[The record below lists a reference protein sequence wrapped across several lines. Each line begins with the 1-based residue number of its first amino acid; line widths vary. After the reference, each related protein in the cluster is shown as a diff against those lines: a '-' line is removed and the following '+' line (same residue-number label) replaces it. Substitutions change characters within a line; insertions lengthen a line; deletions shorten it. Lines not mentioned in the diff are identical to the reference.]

1 MAEVKDHGE
10 PGFSA
15 PAKSP
20 RRDARGARAPR
31 IEVSDGA
38 LIPGKGE
45 KPALSAWR
53 ISFFGAI
60 LLLVFLSTRHWVVPF
75 LSRLTGL
82 DMKSFFRIPE
92 PDPYWQIIKF
102 IPDGILRTLQVTIL
116 SIFFSFFVGLVTGI
130 GRISRI
136 VIVNR
141 IATIY
146 VEIIRGIPLLVQIFY
161 IYYAL
166 AKFIQVPDIT
176 AAVIAMTVCYGAYLG
191 EIFRAGI
198 QSISKG
204 QMEAAIALGLTR
216 GQALGRIILPQT
228 LRVVLPPLGNEFIAL
243 LKDSSLVSIL
253 AVSDLLR
260 RGREYASVSFAY
272 FQSYTVV
279 ALVYLVMTLFFS
291 RLVAIMEERLNKGG
305 R

>member
-1 MAEVKDHGE
+1 MAEV
-10 PGFSA
+10 
-15 PAKSP
+15 KSP
-20 RRDARGARAPR
+20 RRDPRVDRGTR

-38 LIPGKGE
+38 LIPGRGE
-45 KPALSAWR
+45 KSAFSAWR

-60 LLLVFLSTRHWVVPF
+60 ALLVILPIISPN
-75 LSRLTGL
+75 
-82 DMKSFFRIPE
+82 
-92 PDPYWQIIKF
+92 PYWRILKF
-102 IPDGILRTLQVTIL
+102 LPDGILKTFEVTVM
-116 SIFFSFFVGLVTGI
+116 SIACSLVLGLITGI
-130 GRISRI
+130 GRISRVPI
-136 VIVNR
+136 INR

-166 AKFIQVPDIT
+166 GKIIQVPDIF

-198 QSISKG
+198 QSIHKG

-216 GQALGRIILPQT
+216 GQALRRIILPQT
-228 LRVVLPPLGNEFIAL
+228 VKVVLPPLGNEFIAL

-260 RGREYASVSFAY
+260 RGREYASKTFNY
-272 FQSYTVV
+272 FEAFTVV

-291 RLVAIMEERLNKGG
+291 RLVALMEDRMSRRG

>member
-1 MAEVKDHGE
+1 M
-10 PGFSA
+10 
-15 PAKSP
+15 
-20 RRDARGARAPR
+20 
-31 IEVSDGA
+31 
-38 LIPGKGE
+38 IPGKGE
-45 KPALSAWR
+45 KSAFSAWR
-53 ISFFGAI
+53 ISFFGA
-60 LLLVFLSTRHWVVPF
+60 LALLVLLPLLH
-75 LSRLTGL
+75 
-82 DMKSFFRIPE
+82 
-92 PDPYWQIIKF
+92 PDPYQKILLF
-102 IPDGILRTLQVTIL
+102 LPDGILKTFEVTLL
-116 SIFFSFFVGLVTGI
+116 SIAFSVVVGLLTGI

-136 VIVNR
+136 RIINR

-146 VEIIRGIPLLVQIFY
+146 VEVIRGIPLLVQIFY

-166 AKFIQVPDIT
+166 GKIVQVPDIM

-198 QSISKG
+198 QSIHKG

-216 GQALGRIILPQT
+216 GQALRRVILPQT
-228 LRVVLPPLGNEFIAL
+228 VRVVLPPLGNEFIAL

-260 RGREYASVSFAY
+260 RGREYASKTFYY
-272 FQSYTVV
+272 FEALTVV

-291 RLVAIMEERLNKGG
+291 RLVALMEERMNRRG

>member
-1 MAEVKDHGE
+1 MIILPILHPNPYTE
-10 PGFSA
+10 
-15 PAKSP
+15 
-20 RRDARGARAPR
+20 
-31 IEVSDGA
+31 
-38 LIPGKGE
+38 
-45 KPALSAWR
+45 
-53 ISFFGAI
+53 I
-60 LLLVFLSTRHWVVPF
+60 LL
-75 LSRLTGL
+75 
-82 DMKSFFRIPE
+82 
-92 PDPYWQIIKF
+92 F
-102 IPDGILRTLQVTIL
+102 IPDGIVKTFEVTLL
-116 SIFFSFFVGLVTGI
+116 SIVFAVIVGLFTGI

-136 VIVNR
+136 RVINR

-166 AKFIQVPDIT
+166 GKIVQVPDIM

-198 QSISKG
+198 QSIPRG

-216 GQALGRIILPQT
+216 TQALRRVILPQT
-228 LRVVLPPLGNEFIAL
+228 VRVVLPPLGNEFIAL

-260 RGREYASVSFAY
+260 RGREYASKTFYY
-272 FQSYTVV
+272 FEALTVV

-291 RLVAIMEERLNKGG
+291 RLVALMEERMNRRG

>member
-1 MAEVKDHGE
+1 MAEVR
-10 PGFSA
+10 
-15 PAKSP
+15 SP
-20 RRDARGARAPR
+20 RRDLKQGRDAR
-31 IEVSDGA
+31 IEVTDGA
-38 LIPGKGE
+38 LIPEKGE
-45 KPALSAWR
+45 KQVVSAWR

-60 LLLVFLSTRHWVVPF
+60 ALLIFLPIVKR
-75 LSRLTGL
+75 
-82 DMKSFFRIPE
+82 
-92 PDPYWQIIKF
+92 DPYWEIVTF
-102 IPDGILRTLQVTIL
+102 IPDGILRTLEVTIL
-116 SIFFSFFVGLVTGI
+116 SIVFSFFVGLITGL

-136 VIVNR
+136 AVINR

-166 AKFIQVPDIT
+166 GRFIRVPDIV

-191 EIFRAGI
+191 EKFRAGI
-198 QSISKG
+198 QSIPKG

-216 GQALGRIILPQT
+216 SQAMVRIILPQT
-228 LRVVLPPLGNEFIAL
+228 IRVVLPPLGNEFIAL

-260 RGREYASVSFAY
+260 RGREYASKTFYY
-272 FQSYTVV
+272 FESLTVV
-279 ALVYLVMTLFFS
+279 ALVYLIMTLFFS
-291 RLVAIMEERLNKGG
+291 RLVGLMEERLNRRG

>member
-1 MAEVKDHGE
+1 MAEVKDARRGPKPE
-10 PGFSA
+10 
-15 PAKSP
+15 
-20 RRDARGARAPR
+20 RDAGNGKDLRQGRGAH
-31 IEVSDGA
+31 IEISDGA
-38 LIPGKGE
+38 LIPEKGE

-60 LLLVFLSTRHWVVPF
+60 ALLIILPIVH
-75 LSRLTGL
+75 
-82 DMKSFFRIPE
+82 KH
-92 PDPYWQIIKF
+92 PYGEIILF
-102 IPDGILRTLQVTIL
+102 IPDGVLRTLEVTIL
-116 SIFFSFFVGLVTGI
+116 SMIFAFFLGLVTGL
-130 GRISRI
+130 GRISRNV
-136 VIVNR
+136 VINR
-141 IATIY
+141 IATVY

-166 AKFIQVPDIT
+166 GKIIRVADIV

-198 QSISKG
+198 QSIPKG

-216 GQALGRIILPQT
+216 GQAMLRIILPQT
-228 LRVVLPPLGNEFIAL
+228 VRVVLPPLGNEFIAL

-260 RGREYASVSFAY
+260 RGREYASKTFDY
-272 FQSYTVV
+272 FQALTVV
-279 ALVYLVMTLFFS
+279 ALVYLIMTLFFS
-291 RLVAIMEERLNKGG
+291 RLVGMMEERLSRRG

>member
-1 MAEVKDHGE
+1 VAEIGTERESGVSSE
-10 PGFSA
+10 TPLIS
-15 PAKSP
+15 
-20 RRDARGARAPR
+20 RREARALR
-31 IEVSDGA
+31 DTHIEITDGA
-38 LIPGKGE
+38 LIPGKGQ
-45 KPALSAWR
+45 KFTISAWS
-53 ISFFGAI
+53 ISFFLALAVLI
-60 LLLVFLSTRHWVVPF
+60 YLFIFRSHPYREIMLFL
-75 LSRLTGL
+75 
-82 DMKSFFRIPE
+82 
-92 PDPYWQIIKF
+92 
-102 IPDGILRTLQVTIL
+102 PDGIARTFEVTL
-116 SIFFSFFVGLVTGI
+116 MSIGCAVVVGLIAGL

-136 VIVNR
+136 RILNL

-166 AKFIQVPDIT
+166 GKIIQVPDIF

-198 QSISKG
+198 QSIHKG

-216 GQALGRIILPQT
+216 SQALRRIILPQT
-228 LRVVLPPLGNEFIAL
+228 VRVVLPPLGNEFIAL

-260 RGREYASVSFAY
+260 RGREFASKTFDY
-272 FQSYTVV
+272 FEAFTVV

-291 RLVAIMEERLNKGG
+291 RLVALMEERMNRSG